1 MDKVVLV
8 PNHGKEFHHIISSFD
23 YYVNSVLSRLLIW
36 VGFFFLVWFTPSFPP
51 LLLWMFGSNH
61 DIEDFLFFFFF
72 LNDLLLDHNNG
83 MCFSSVLSLFSYWVF
98 PVIFS
103 ASSILS
109 TKPNGLVCIHLR
121 WLYTIV
127 DRSRTVDSI
136 ARLPFLCRYKNRLL
150 FFLPFRNIVGYRR
163 ISFATYSGRWNTR
176 EISGNTTWLW

>member
-1 MDKVVLV
+1 M
-8 PNHGKEFHHIISSFD
+8 ERSSII
-23 YYVNSVLSRLLIW
+23 
-36 VGFFFLVWFTPSFPP
+36 SFPP
-51 LLLWMFGSNH
+51 SIIMLIQSCLVYSFGLCCFFSCLIYSLIPAPVVVDVRVKPRH
-61 DIEDFLFFFFF
+61 RGFPIFFFF

-83 MCFSSVLSLFSYWVF
+83 MCFSSILSLFSYWVF